1 MTRGEITAL
10 LFFGFIA
17 VPFGLITALLFKRSR
32 HPFLCTAAASG
43 LGATL
48 AGLVVVCVMQTV
60 ESMNDNGYSLG
71 RAVQSGLAA
80 AFILGFAM
88 PFVCGGP
95 ATFIGCVLQCVLQ
108 RSWKRCRRERPTPLP
123 DVIR

>member
-1 MTRGEITAL
+1 MARGDITAFL
-10 LFFGFIA
+10 CFGIIA
-17 VPFGLITALLFKRSR
+17 VPCGLITALLFHRSR
-32 HPFLCTAAASG
+32 HPFLWTAAASG
-43 LGATL
+43 LGATVV
-48 AGLVVVCVMQTV
+48 GLVVVCVMQTV

-71 RAVQSGLAA
+71 RAIQSGLAA

-95 ATFIGCVLQCVLQ
+95 AAFVGCIFQCVLQ
-108 RSWKRCRRERPTPLP
+108 RRSRRCRRERPPPLP